1 MISST
6 SCWSTGSGSRREPTA
21 RDVDPQKLI
30 HMANRI
36 GEFFQADPD
45 RQAAL
50 EGIAAHLKRFW
61 DPRMRREILRL
72 VDAHEA
78 QGLSPLVIDALH
90 AHRKLI
96 APGEPRP

>member
-1 MISST
+1 M
-6 SCWSTGSGSRREPTA
+6 
-21 RDVDPQKLI
+21 DPQHLI

-50 EGIAAHLKRFW
+50 EGIAGHMKRFW
-61 DPRMRREILRL
+61 DPRMRREILRW
-72 VDAHEA
+72 VDEHAAE
-78 QGLSPLVIDALH
+78 GLSPLVTDALR

-96 APGEPRP
+96 APGALHP

>member
-1 MISST
+1 M
-6 SCWSTGSGSRREPTA
+6 
-21 RDVDPQKLI
+21 DPDKLI

-36 GEFFQADPD
+36 GEFFQAEPD

-50 EGIAAHLKRFW
+50 EGIAGHLKRFW

-72 VDAHEA
+72 VDQRQT

-90 AHRKLI
+90 AHRQLI
-96 APGEPRP
+96 APAELRA

>member
-1 MISST
+1 V
-6 SCWSTGSGSRREPTA
+6 EA
-21 RDVDPQKLI
+21 DKLI

-36 GEFFQADPD
+36 ADFFQADPD

-50 EGIAAHLKRFW
+50 EGIAGHLKRFW

-72 VDAHEA
+72 LDEDRV
-78 QGLSPLVIDALH
+78 QGLSPLVIDALR

-96 APGEPRP
+96 APGELRA